1 MIREKWFYVAAGVL
15 LTFLA
20 CALLSIRITQLTERV
35 RRLENAQPVL
45 PVELLP
51 IK

>member
-1 MIREKWFYVAAGVL
+1 MLREKWFYIAAGVL
-15 LTFLA
+15 LAFLA
-20 CALLSIRITQLTERV
+20 CALQAIKLAQLEERV
-35 RRLENAQPVL
+35 WKIEQETPVL